1 MVQQRGAIPGTAAGG
16 AESDKQKELLAALQ
30 KRLAK
35 QKAAGK
41 GR

>member
-1 MVQQRGAIPGTAAGG
+1 MQQQDGNSGTAGG
-16 AESDKQKELLAALQ
+16 VAQSDKQKELLAALQ